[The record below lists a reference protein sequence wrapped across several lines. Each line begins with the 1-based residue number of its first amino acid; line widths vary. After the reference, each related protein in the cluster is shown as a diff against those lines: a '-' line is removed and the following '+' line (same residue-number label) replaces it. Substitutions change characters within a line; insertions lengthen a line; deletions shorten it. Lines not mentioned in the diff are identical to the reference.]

1 MATNIDPNISLN
13 TKVPD
18 SMTSLG
24 QMMNVARGAQAYQQ
38 QAQSFPT
45 LLEQQKLALQ
55 KSQQMLPIE
64 LRQAE
69 ATAGASELGLSQ
81 KQLTL
86 AGGMLTGLEYSDAL
100 KTGNIPELTSQVST
114 IEHVLKANGI
124 PVEKTFGQVNSM
136 LKAGDVKGVQN
147 FIANMRTG
155 LASAEQKY
163 SAALP
168 QFTDVGGQP
177 ATTTQGG
184 PKGGTIQNAPI
195 VNNEPLQPAQPTPI
209 TTGSTTTFPVAA
221 PSKTVARPAP
231 FVVGGIDINEPETPK
246 YPNRV
251 SGKVTAPATSEET
264 AAQTSGNAYY
274 TSLSMEQPK
283 LARQVD
289 NLRNVVSQATKL
301 QGTMLGAGEKSESAW
316 AQLGNDALRKVYTN
330 VAVKLGSTE
339 LQELAKD
346 LANVQTS
353 ISAAGGTRTD
363 AGLDLIKIASGTE
376 KTSPEVLIKIAQ
388 RTMAEVKNIDSQ
400 TAAARKF
407 KDKFGTNNMEA
418 FQRMWGKNADTRV
431 FQIMNVVDSVKD
443 QKEQKAL
450 LGQIYGGDT
459 KELAAG
465 LQKYRNIKKLMAD
478 GTL

>member
-1 MATNIDPNISLN
+1 MATNVDPNIALSA
-13 TKVPD
+13 KAPD
-18 SMTSLG
+18 SMTGLG
-24 QMMNVARGAQAYQQ
+24 QMMNIARGAQAYQQ
-38 QAQSFPT
+38 NAESFPT
-45 LLEQQKLALQ
+45 LLEQQKLALNRG
-55 KSQQMLPIE
+55 QQLLPIE
-64 LRQAE
+64 VRTAE
-69 ATAGASELGLSQ
+69 QGAQSAEIANNVKRMQLQGSAAIALENSDAFKTGDVSALKKQLSATEAWLNSHGLPSQ
-81 KQLTL
+81 KGGVVSQLHDL
-86 AGGMLTGLEYSDAL
+86 FDKNDLSGAQAL
-100 KTGNIPELTSQVST
+100 LGNVR
-114 IEHVLKANGI
+114 A
-124 PVEKTFGQVNSM
+124 
-136 LKAGDVKGVQN
+136 
-147 FIANMRTG
+147 G
-155 LASAEQKY
+155 LASASEQY
-163 SAALP
+163 AAALP
-168 QFTDVGGQP
+168 SVGETGGQP
-177 ATTTQGG
+177 STFTRAGPTGG
-184 PKGGTIQNAPI
+184 QIRTAPI
-195 VNNEPLQPAQPTPI
+195 DVPTPTAQPAPT
-209 TTGSTTTFPVAA
+209 TTGSTTAMPVAA
-221 PSKTVARPAP
+221 PPKTVARPAP
-231 FVVGGIDINEPETPK
+231 FVVNNVDINEPETPK
-246 YPNRV
+246 YPVRV

-264 AAQTSGNAYY
+264 GAQTAGNSYY

-363 AGLDLIKIASGTE
+363 AGLDLVKIASGTE

-443 QKEQKAL
+443 PKEQKAL

>member
-1 MATNIDPNISLN
+1 MATVDPTIALSA
-13 TKVPD
+13 KAPD
-18 SMTSLG
+18 AMTGLG
-24 QMMNVARGAQAYQQ
+24 QMLNIARGAQAYQQ
-38 QAQSFPT
+38 QAESFPT
-45 LLEQQKLALQ
+45 LLEQQKLALNR
-55 KSQQMLPIE
+55 SQQMLPIE
-64 LRQAE
+64 VRQAE
-69 ATAGASELGLSQ
+69 ATAGTSELGLNQ
-81 KQLTL
+81 KQLTI

-100 KTGNIPELTSQVST
+100 KSGNIPELTSQVKT
-114 IEHVLKANGI
+114 IQNVLTANKI
-124 PVEKTFGQVNSM
+124 PVEKTFGQINE
-136 LKAGDVKGVQN
+136 LLAKGDVQGVQN
-147 FIANMRTG
+147 FIANLRTG
-155 LASAEQKY
+155 LASTEQKF

-168 QFTDVGGQP
+168 QFTEVGGQP

-184 PKGGTIQNAPI
+184 PRGGTIQNAPI
-195 VNNEPLQPAQPTPI
+195 SNVEPPAPAQPAPI
-209 TTGSTTTFPVAA
+209 TTGGTTSFPVAA
-221 PSKTVARPAP
+221 PPKTVARPAP
-231 FVVGGIDINEPETPK
+231 FVIGNVDINQPEAPK
-246 YPNRV
+246 YPVRV
-251 SGKVTAPATSEET
+251 SGKVTAPATTEET
-264 AAQTSGNAYY
+264 AAQTAGNAYY
-274 TSLSMEQPK
+274 TGLSMEQPK

-289 NLRNVVSQATKL
+289 NLRNVVTQATKL
-301 QGTMLGAGEKSESAW
+301 QGTMLGAGKKSENEW

-339 LQELAKD
+339 LQEMAKD
-346 LANVQTS
+346 LANAQQS
-353 ISAAGGTRTD
+353 IVAAGGARTD
-363 AGLDLIKIASGTE
+363 AGLDLAKVATGTE

-400 TAAARKF
+400 AEAARKF

-443 QKEQKAL
+443 PKEQKAL

>member
-1 MATNIDPNISLN
+1 M
-13 TKVPD
+13 
-18 SMTSLG
+18 
-24 QMMNVARGAQAYQQ
+24 
-38 QAQSFPT
+38 
-45 LLEQQKLALQ
+45 
-55 KSQQMLPIE
+55 
-64 LRQAE
+64 
-69 ATAGASELGLSQ
+69 
-81 KQLTL
+81 
-86 AGGMLTGLEYSDAL
+86 
-100 KTGNIPELTSQVST
+100 
-114 IEHVLKANGI
+114 
-124 PVEKTFGQVNSM
+124 
-136 LKAGDVKGVQN
+136 
-147 FIANMRTG
+147 
-155 LASAEQKY
+155 
-163 SAALP
+163 
-168 QFTDVGGQP
+168 
-177 ATTTQGG
+177 
-184 PKGGTIQNAPI
+184 
-195 VNNEPLQPAQPTPI
+195 QPAQPAPI
-209 TTGSTTTFPVAA
+209 TTGGTTTFPVAA

-251 SGKVTAPATSEET
+251 SGKVTAPATPEET